1 MKVVRGYKT
10 ELDLSNVQRTVC
22 MKHAG
27 VSRFAYNWGLA
38 RSQEA
43 YRETSKRPTA
53 IDLHKQLNALKPSE
67 FPWMYETS
75 KCAPQEALRDL
86 EQAYKNFFRRVE
98 LKKQGKWKGKLGFPK
113 FKKRSKAIGSFR
125 LTGSIKVFSDAVQLP
140 RLGRVRLH
148 EHDFIPT
155 DGKIRSATI
164 SEQAGRWFVSVQM
177 EVEQEKPTPTATS
190 AIGVD
195 LGIKTLATLSD
206 GKWIANPRAL
216 KHAQKRLKRL
226 ERQKARRKLGGKN
239 RKKSCK
245 KLAKQHARVAN
256 IRKDAAHKL
265 TTSLCKNHA
274 LVGIEDLHVKGMLA
288 NHKLAQA
295 VSDSNFGEIR
305 RQLEYKSTWHSVQLA
320 VVDRWFPSSKMCSAC
335 GWIDEDQDLSDRR
348 FLCHECGL
356 VLDRDLNA
364 AINILKE
371 AVRTTGSFSESYAYG
386 QGSTGNV
393 DGGCETALA
402 EVGTNHLCSR
412 STNV

>member
-10 ELDLSNVQRTVC
+10 ELDLSNEQRTAC

-27 VSRFAYNWGLA
+27 VARFAYNWGLA

-98 LKKQGKWKGKLGFPK
+98 LKKQGLWRGKLGFPK
-113 FKKRSKAIGSFR
+113 CKKRSKAIGSFR

-140 RLGRVRLH
+140 RLGRLRLH

-155 DGKIRSATI
+155 DGKILSATI

-177 EVEQEKPTPTATS
+177 EVEQEKPTPTATT

-206 GKWIANPRAL
+206 GVMFANPRAL
-216 KHAQKRLKRL
+216 KHAQKRLRHL
-226 ERQKARRKLGGKN
+226 ERQKSRRKLGGQN
-239 RKKSCK
+239 RKKTCK

-256 IRKDAAHKL
+256 IRKDVAHNL
-265 TTSLCKNHA
+265 TTALCKNHA
-274 LVGIEDLHVKGMLA
+274 LVAIEDLHVAGMLK

-295 VSDSNFGEIR
+295 ISDSNFGEIR
-305 RQLEYKSTWHSVQLA
+305 RQLEYKASWHSAYTWLSLIASIHRAKHAQL
-320 VVDRWFPSSKMCSAC
+320 VGGSMKIRTWVIVSSSAMSADC
-335 GWIDEDQDLSDRR
+335 
-348 FLCHECGL
+348 
-356 VLDRDLNA
+356 
-364 AINILKE
+364 
-371 AVRTTGSFSESYAYG
+371 
-386 QGSTGNV
+386 
-393 DGGCETALA
+393 
-402 EVGTNHLCSR
+402 
-412 STNV
+412 